1 MKSKI
6 LKELKNADDY
16 ISGQQLCER
25 LGVSRT
31 AVWKHIKALRAE
43 GYEIDSVTNK
53 GYKLMMEPD
62 LLTKEEVAS
71 CLHTKWLGKDLHCY
85 ETMDSTNL
93 EIRRLAE
100 AGAGHGIVAITEEQT
115 MGKGRRGRSW
125 LAEAGAGIA
134 MSFLLKPQIEAQNS
148 SMLTLVTAL
157 AVNEAIC
164 ETTGIRAKIKWPN
177 DIIVNGKKICGI
189 LTEMSLQMDEINYI
203 VVGLGIN
210 VNIDHFPED
219 LSDKATS
226 LQIEGGRKI
235 KRAPLAAKVL
245 ECFEKYYDMFLKTED
260 LSMEKY
266 KNMYQDKVTLC
277 GSNAY
282 EKKYYLNPDFSG
294 LPEQI
299 KQELQIACVLF
310 TAEVGGVLTLEFD
323 EEGKL
328 NFVTHVEDNDFF
340 YDEIGSELMIKK
352 LRQEKQDFW
361 ESLELYYKIFL
372 LGEDEV

>member
-100 AGAGHGIVAITEEQT
+100 AGAGHGTVAITEEQT
-115 MGKGRRGRSW
+115 MGNGRRGRSW

-226 LQIEGGRKI
+226 LQIEGGRKF
-235 KRAPLAAKVL
+235 K
-245 ECFEKYYDMFLKTED
+245 
-260 LSMEKY
+260 
-266 KNMYQDKVTLC
+266 
-277 GSNAY
+277 
-282 EKKYYLNPDFSG
+282 
-294 LPEQI
+294 
-299 KQELQIACVLF
+299 
-310 TAEVGGVLTLEFD
+310 
-323 EEGKL
+323 
-328 NFVTHVEDNDFF
+328 
-340 YDEIGSELMIKK
+340 
-352 LRQEKQDFW
+352 
-361 ESLELYYKIFL
+361 
-372 LGEDEV
+372 